1 MKKIIFSLCA
11 FVCFGYAQDSSLLVL
26 AEDDTLSD
34 SQTVNISSS
43 TKNLDLDDYKKFYI
57 GFTTS
62 ESALEVITLDIKN
75 VSAADSSLTF
85 QYTLNTH
92 NSREDGTGNIW
103 PDQSL
108 IRFQNLEEGRI
119 LIPQD
124 GKIVFESLTQD
135 SLKYWKLKEK

>member
-11 FVCFGYAQDSSLLVL
+11 LIYFGVAQDSTFVM
-26 AEDDTLSD
+26 AEDDSLSD
-34 SQTVNISSS
+34 SLAINISSPIES
-43 TKNLDLDDYKKFYI
+43 LNLDDYRKFYI
-57 GFTTS
+57 GFSTS
-62 ESALEVITLDIKN
+62 EKALEVITLDIKN
-75 VSAADSSLTF
+75 VSSADSNFTF
-85 QYTLNTH
+85 QYTLNTQ

-103 PDQSL
+103 PEQSI

-119 LIPQD
+119 SLPED